1 MKTTVKTTIAI
12 LIGLPL
18 FFSSCKKYEEGPA
31 LSLRSKKERVANT
44 WEIEKAYDD
53 GEDVTDNY
61 DQFELQMLNNN
72 EATLV
77 AIYTYGDFTFEYVT
91 NGYWSFDNNKEDLV
105 LDFEDDNADER
116 YQILRLKEDELWLRE
131 KGDDLELHLKTK

>member
-1 MKTTVKTTIAI
+1 MKTTIKSTLAL

-18 FFSSCKKYEEGPA
+18 FFVSCKKYEEGPA

-44 WEIEKAYDD
+44 WKIDKAYDD
-53 GEDVTDNY
+53 GEDVTENY

-77 AIYTYGDFTFEYVT
+77 AIYTYGDFTFEYET
-91 NGYWSFDNNKEDLV
+91 NGDWSFDNNKESLV
-105 LDFEDDNADER
+105 LDFEDDDADET
-116 YQILRLKEDELWLRE
+116 YQI
-131 KGDDLELHLKTK
+131 